1 MEKDIVI
8 GISDMKVSQKPG
20 RLVTYALG
28 SCVGI
33 CIHDS
38 KTKISGLSHVLL
50 PEANIAGDGKKP
62 IEIMKYANTAIP
74 ELIKR
79 MEQLGASRLNMK
91 AKIVGGAQMFQSM
104 NNSMTGQIGQ
114 RNVQAV
120 KEALR
125 KEKIA
130 IIAEDTGANYGRTV
144 FMDVATGTVSV
155 KTAFGKV
162 KDI

>member
-38 KTKISGLSHVLL
+38 KTKISGLSHILL
-50 PEANIAGDGKKP
+50 PESGMASGAKKP
-62 IEIMKYANTAIP
+62 VEVMKYADSAIP
-74 ELIKR
+74 ELIKK
-79 MEQLGASRLNMK
+79 MEQIGASRLNMK

-104 NNSMTGQIGQ
+104 NNSVAGQIGQ

>member
-8 GISDMKVSQKPG
+8 GISDMKVSQKSG

-28 SCVGI
+28 SCIGI

-38 KTKISGLSHVLL
+38 KTKVSGLSHILL
-50 PEANIAGDGKKP
+50 PEANLAAEGKKP
-62 IEIMKYANTAIP
+62 VEIMKYANTAVP

-79 MEQLGASRLNMK
+79 MEQMGASRLNMK
-91 AKIVGGAQMFQSM
+91 AKIVGGAQMFQTM
-104 NNSMTGQIGQ
+104 NNSVAGQIGQ

-144 FMDVATGTVSV
+144 FMDVATGMVSV

>member
-1 MEKDIVI
+1 
-8 GISDMKVSQKPG
+8 
-20 RLVTYALG
+20 
-28 SCVGI
+28 
-33 CIHDS
+33 
-38 KTKISGLSHVLL
+38 
-50 PEANIAGDGKKP
+50 
-62 IEIMKYANTAIP
+62 MKYANTAIP

-79 MEQLGASRLNMK
+79 MEQIGASRLNMK

-114 RNVQAV
+114 RNVLAV

-144 FMDVATGTVSV
+144 FMDVETGTVSV

>member
-1 MEKDIVI
+1 MENDIVV
-8 GISDMKVSQKPG
+8 GISDMKLGQKTG

-50 PEANIAGDGKKP
+50 PEANLVSNNKKP
-62 IEIMKYANTAIP
+62 IEVMKYANTAIP
-74 ELIKR
+74 ELISR
-79 MEQLGASRLNMK
+79 MEKMGASRLNMR

-104 NNSMTGQIGQ
+104 NNSMAGQIGQ

-125 KEKIA
+125 KEKIS

-144 FMDVATGTVSV
+144 FMDVATGTVTV
-155 KTAFGKV
+155 KTAFGKM